1 MKFKK
6 LLEKLNEKILK
17 DVNEK
22 WVEYDF
28 NFGENK
34 KEGMNILKQIRKQ
47 NKMPES
53 LPGEEDLTS
62 KRKKV

>member
-6 LLEKLNEKILK
+6 LLDKLNENILK

-34 KEGMNILKQIRKQ
+34 KEGIDILKQIRKQ
-47 NKMPES
+47 NKMPKT
-53 LPGEEDLTS
+53 LPGEKDLTS

>member
-47 NKMPES
+47 NKMTES